1 MESSAHGTG
10 GNAIVALLL
19 WLTLAGM
26 LSVYLVAAVRQ
37 RRLARGWSGWRIASF
52 VAGIVMLALAVS
64 PPLTALA
71 HHDLRGHMVHH
82 LLLGMLAPLAL
93 VLAAP
98 VTLAL
103 RTLPVHAGRRVSAL
117 LRSRPLHVIA
127 HPVTALVLNVGGMYL
142 FYLTPLYAAT
152 LTSPLL
158 HGLVHLHF
166 LAAGYLFAW
175 AIAGPDPSPRRP
187 GMRTRLA
194 VLFIAMAA
202 HSTLAKLMYA
212 YAWPRGTPHG
222 LDQIRAAAQLMY
234 YGGDLAELL
243 LAIALFATWYRASGR
258 RYERLRSLRASG
270 EVVTATPAR
279 YASHTY
285 TRMRRGGVR
294 NRTPPEEMGL

>member
-1 MESSAHGTG
+1 MEGTVHSAG
-10 GNAIVALLL
+10 GGAAIALLS
-19 WLTLAGM
+19 WLGMAGM
-26 LSVYLVAAVRQ
+26 LGAYLLAAARQ
-37 RRLARGWSGWRIASF
+37 RRLARGWSGWRTASF
-52 VAGIVMLALAVS
+52 VVGIVMLAAAVS

-71 HHDLRGHMVHH
+71 HHDLRGHMVQH

-98 VTLAL
+98 ATLAL
-103 RTLPVHAGRRVSAL
+103 RTLPVHAARRVSAL
-117 LRSRPLHVIA
+117 LRWRPLHTIA

-142 FYLTPLYAAT
+142 LYLTPLYAAT

-175 AIAGPDPSPRRP
+175 AIAGPDPAPRRP
-187 GMRTRLA
+187 RMRTRLA
-194 VLFIAMAA
+194 VLFVAMAA

-212 YAWPRGTPHG
+212 YGWPRGTPHG

-243 LAIALFATWYRASGR
+243 LAVALFATWYRASGR
-258 RYERLRSLRASG
+258 RYERLRSLGASSR
-270 EVVTATPAR
+270 VMTASSAR
-279 YASHTY
+279 YAS
-285 TRMRRGGVR
+285 RA
-294 NRTPPEEMGL
+294 

>member
-1 MESSAHGTG
+1 MEGSAHGTG
-10 GNAIVALLL
+10 GNATIALLL
-19 WLTLAGM
+19 WLMLAAM
-26 LSVYLVAAVRQ
+26 LGVYLVAAARQ
-37 RRLARGWSGWRIASF
+37 RRVARNWNGWRTASF
-52 VAGIVMLALAVS
+52 VVGIVMLALAVS

-71 HHDLRGHMVHH
+71 HHDLRGHMVQH

-103 RTLPVHAGRRVSAL
+103 RTLTVHVGRRVSAL
-117 LRSRPLHVIA
+117 LRSRPLHTIA

-142 FYLTPLYAAT
+142 LYLTPLYAAT

-166 LAAGYLFAW
+166 LAAGYLFAG
-175 AIAGPDPSPRRP
+175 AIAGLDPAPRRP
-187 GMRTRLA
+187 GPRTRLA
-194 VLFIAMAA
+194 VLFIAIAA

-212 YAWPRGTPHG
+212 YGWPRGTPHD

-243 LAIALFATWYRASGR
+243 LAVALFASWYRASGR
-258 RYERLRSLRASG
+258 RYERLRSLRVSGRVMTAS
-270 EVVTATPAR
+270 PAR
-279 YASHTY
+279 CDS
-285 TRMRRGGVR
+285 
-294 NRTPPEEMGL
+294 RT